1 MIKENFRNLD
11 LSKETFLEQSEL
23 YNVIYKEYKDSNTII
38 PNEIGVDDLDD
49 WFYKILSIYSFL
61 NDGHKNNLKST
72 IGVLKSILNIVDPE
86 KLKMGVDGF
95 EEENELILWRKSKN
109 GVSKIIFDE
118 FAEITFSYIGYD
130 GKKIMG
136 VFNNKVDF
144 EKLIYKFLLQ

>member
-61 NDGHKNNLKST
+61 NDGQKNNLKST

-130 GKKIMG
+130 GKIIMG
-136 VFNNKVDF
+136 IFNNNVDF

>member
-61 NDGHKNNLKST
+61 NDGQKNNLKST
-72 IGVLKSILNIVDPE
+72 IGVIKSIINIVETE
-86 KLKMGVDGF
+86 KLKMGVEGV
-95 EEENELILWRKSKN
+95 EEENELIVWRKSKN

-136 VFNNKVDF
+136 IFNNNVDF

>member
-1 MIKENFRNLD
+1 
-11 LSKETFLEQSEL
+11 
-23 YNVIYKEYKDSNTII
+23 
-38 PNEIGVDDLDD
+38 
-49 WFYKILSIYSFL
+49 
-61 NDGHKNNLKST
+61 
-72 IGVLKSILNIVDPE
+72 
-86 KLKMGVDGF
+86 MGVDGF

-136 VFNNKVDF
+136 IFNNNVDF